1 MWKKIITYT
10 VAALAVIGVGVVL
23 FSLIGVAVFF
33 LPLLAGAFKKQNS
46 ICKARGYN
54 IFCDPY
60 YEGDGDELEATENQ
74 KCLYSSKFTVP
85 GGEVSI
91 FIINRSVMFNF
102 EDAINKK
109 LAGEDE
115 EYEEADD
122 FDEDYDAYDDI

>member
-1 MWKKIITYT
+1 MWNEDLNQVYS
-10 VAALAVIGVGVVL
+10 VIVVSDQERSWETL
-23 FSLIGVAVFF
+23 KSKYL
-33 LPLLAGAFKKQNS
+33 N
-46 ICKARGYN
+46 ARELYIRKYGN
-54 IFCDPY
+54 PTTDSRTFCAPY

-102 EDAINKK
+102 EDAINKIF
-109 LAGEDE
+109 AGEDE